1 MNQIKSSLVDI
12 TQQLLMSDEFS
23 SCRHFECR
31 NIVGI
36 INQSDYRL
44 DLFQCYECLHFKL
57 NDNLNYKYSDFEF
70 QA

>member
-1 MNQIKSSLVDI
+1 
-12 TQQLLMSDEFS
+12 MSDEFS

-44 DLFQCYECLHFKL
+44 ELFQCYECLHFKL
-57 NDNLNYKYSDFEF
+57 NDNLNYIIQILSFKLKK
-70 QA
+70 